1 MENVRLLTPAVDL
14 CKINL
19 LCMLLQIKRKIKQQP
34 DTKSAVE
41 IMFQH
46 MVDHVKHVFRRRKYM
61 VRRSVDFL
69 CFCFQIFSGKD
80 FIDQLVRRFILIY
93 SNHTVMQLQKK
104 AASCL
109 FKRIAISGVMIR
121 KFFFIQIAVFMQNLF
136 CTVKRIFIINIEIQ
150 IAEFAIFR
158 NRIRGSK
165 ADPLHNKAGNAMLF
179 QKRYRATCE
188 LIDLIVIQHHVLTLL
203 KYLRIKTGIPEIR
216 KHKRKRTVTVCKCK
230 KCRIIFR

>member
-1 MENVRLLTPAVDL
+1 
-14 CKINL
+14 
-19 LCMLLQIKRKIKQQP
+19 
-34 DTKSAVE
+34 
-41 IMFQH
+41 
-46 MVDHVKHVFRRRKYM
+46 
-61 VRRSVDFL
+61 
-69 CFCFQIFSGKD
+69 
-80 FIDQLVRRFILIY
+80 
-93 SNHTVMQLQKK
+93 MQLQKK

-109 FKRIAISGVMIR
+109 FECIAISGMMVTR
-121 KFFFIQIAVFMQNLF
+121 FFFVQIAVLMQNLF
-136 CTVKRIFIINIEIQ
+136 STLKIFFVIDIQIQ

-165 ADPLHNKAGNAMLF
+165 ADSLHNKAGNAMLF

>member
-1 MENVRLLTPAVDL
+1 
-14 CKINL
+14 
-19 LCMLLQIKRKIKQQP
+19 MLLQIKRKIKQQP

-104 AASCL
+104 AAVLSFRMYSDKWYDGHKVL
-109 FKRIAISGVMIR
+109 LRPDSRSYAESV
-121 KFFFIQIAVFMQNLF
+121 QHAENLF
-136 CTVKRIFIINIEIQ
+136 C
-150 IAEFAIFR
+150 
-158 NRIRGSK
+158 
-165 ADPLHNKAGNAMLF
+165 H
-179 QKRYRATCE
+179 
-188 LIDLIVIQHHVLTLL
+188 
-203 KYLRIKTGIPEIR
+203 
-216 KHKRKRTVTVCKCK
+216 
-230 KCRIIFR
+230 